1 LCAVGLP
8 GRPRGRQRE
17 SSVGMAAKS
26 TDRGRR
32 RGAKYDGPNPT
43 DVQVGARVRQR
54 RVLLG
59 MSQEKL
65 GEALGLTFQQVQKYE
80 RGTNRVGA
88 SRLWDMS
95 RILGVPV
102 SYFFSGAEDREGA
115 GTGAAPAVPTDE
127 DPMMSRETME
137 LVHVYYRIVDPSIR
151 RRFFELT
158 KALARRRR
166 GKPEKT

>member
-1 LCAVGLP
+1 
-8 GRPRGRQRE
+8 
-17 SSVGMAAKS
+17 MAAK
-26 TDRGRR
+26 TTGRGRR

-43 DVQVGARVRQR
+43 DVQVGARLLQR
-54 RVLLG
+54 RVQLG

-102 SYFFSGAEDREGA
+102 SYFYSGDEDAEESA
-115 GTGAAPAVPTDE
+115 GLAPAGE
-127 DPMMSRETME
+127 DPTMRRETTE
-137 LVHVYYRIVDPSIR
+137 LVRTYYRILDPAMR
-151 RRFFELT
+151 RRVFELA
-158 KALARRRR
+158 KALARRSD
-166 GKPEKT
+166 GAEKT